1 MTNETKLNYE
11 VTNEYVGTKIGKSS
25 KIVMNESKTGYSYF
39 QGKNRMIK
47 VLKSKKAVKV
57 EVNIQLGKD
66 FLESVKGD
74 DKVIITDI
82 SIDLAKKKHLGTMK
96 HLLQSNNPKALEK
109 YILESINVFK
119 AINK

>member
-1 MTNETKLNYE
+1 MENNTKLNYE
-11 VTNEYVGTKIGKSS
+11 MVKEYTDSKIGKTS
-25 KIVMNESKTGYSYF
+25 KIVVNESKTGYSYF

-57 EVNIQLGKD
+57 EVNIQLGKE

-96 HLLQSNNPKALEK
+96 HILQTNDVKSLEK
-109 YILESINVFK
+109 YITYIIKEFK
-119 AINK
+119 ELNK

>member
-39 QGKNRMIK
+39 QGKNRLMK

-57 EVNIQLGKD
+57 ELNVQLSKE
-66 FLESVKGD
+66 FLDSVKSD
-74 DKVIITDI
+74 NEVIITDI

-96 HLLQSNNPKALEK
+96 HMLQSNNPKALEK
-109 YILESINVFK
+109 YIMESIKVFK
-119 AINK
+119 ELNK